1 MQKDM
6 KILFKECAY
15 LAMVLACAA
24 GTVANA
30 QESMTLRDC
39 MEYAISNST
48 KMRIQQAAIGDAQ
61 IDRRDAVLTL
71 FTPQISA
78 QTYAYYNF
86 GRSIDPQTNT
96 YFNTTSFHNNY
107 GISAGQTYYL
117 NLQLGQSEEAVI
129 IPRGTFYQKTG
140 GKWIY
145 VVNKEGNKAV
155 KREIRI
161 GRQNPQY
168 YEVLEGLAPGEKVIT
183 SGYDTYGDSDVLV
196 F

>member
-140 GKWIY
+140 
-145 VVNKEGNKAV
+145 
-155 KREIRI
+155 
-161 GRQNPQY
+161 
-168 YEVLEGLAPGEKVIT
+168 
-183 SGYDTYGDSDVLV
+183 
-196 F
+196 